1 MFPKKA
7 LSIAKHLLSNLT
19 DPKLLNGSVYCYTQV
34 VWISR
39 PSSSGYFTCVVQH
52 NQTFPATRLML
63 QISSKVT
70 SVIYVLTKVIN
81 SPHSCFF
88 LPVLLLLI
96 GSPPSSCQQSQQ
108 RQPPQ
113 DVFGPASYELQW

>member
-63 QISSKVT
+63 QMSSTVT

-81 SPHSCFF
+81 SPHSCFYVCSSFAHRITSFF
-88 LPVLLLLI
+88 LPTITTKAAAPRCLW
-96 GSPPSSCQQSQQ
+96 SCQ
-108 RQPPQ
+108 
-113 DVFGPASYELQW
+113 L